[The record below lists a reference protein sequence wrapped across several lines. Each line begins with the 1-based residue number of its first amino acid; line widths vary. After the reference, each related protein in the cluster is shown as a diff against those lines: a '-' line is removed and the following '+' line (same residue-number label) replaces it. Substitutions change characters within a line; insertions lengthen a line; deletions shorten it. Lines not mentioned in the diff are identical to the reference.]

1 MYFFLSILSLDDIC
15 FISTIVPNMTVDIQT
30 HSTVISFMVCLT
42 QMSLFTIF
50 ACMNDMLLTAMAYNQ
65 FVSIC
70 RPLNYP
76 VIMSSPLYGFLVLI
90 SLCLA
95 FGLTGTYLLPY
106 SFCTAWMWKLVI
118 SSVTL
123 LNSLI

>member
-1 MYFFLSILSLDDIC
+1 MYFFLSILSVDDIC
-15 FISTIVPNMTVDIQT
+15 FISTLVPNMTVDIQT
-30 HSTVISFMVCLT
+30 HSTVISCMACLT
-42 QMSLFTIF
+42 EMSLFT
-50 ACMNDMLLTAMAYNQ
+50 ARAYNQ

-76 VIMSSPLYGFLVLI
+76 VIMSSPLYVFLVLI

-95 FGLTGTYLLPY
+95 FGLTATYLLPY